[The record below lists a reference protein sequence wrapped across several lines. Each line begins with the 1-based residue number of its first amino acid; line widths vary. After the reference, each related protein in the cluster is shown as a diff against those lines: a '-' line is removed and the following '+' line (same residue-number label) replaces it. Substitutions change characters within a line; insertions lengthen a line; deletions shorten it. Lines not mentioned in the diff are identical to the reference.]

1 MVDLQEVN
9 KPSNFEKI
17 GEPYPNVKIMQC
29 GVKLR
34 TRDCPKKAT
43 DQKEQKIS
51 FQPLDSEK
59 VTDYLIEE
67 GNIEKSRG
75 NKIKYGFSN
84 ELFNNTYD

>member
-43 DQKEQKIS
+43 DQKE
-51 FQPLDSEK
+51 
-59 VTDYLIEE
+59 
-67 GNIEKSRG
+67 
-75 NKIKYGFSN
+75 
-84 ELFNNTYD
+84 